1 MIYSVNF
8 VDMTLKLNPLA
19 VTKYLSET
27 NWELYPIKRN
37 DIKIFQYKK
46 EDLFE
51 QVTIPL
57 DKKLRDY
64 KNAMYDAVCKIAY
77 VEKKSVEQ
85 LMLYLLNP
93 NTDILK
99 IRLDKKEVESG
110 NIMFDDAIQLF
121 VNAKKLIAATA
132 LDVINPKKIHY
143 GRINEPV
150 RNFLSQCRFGQTEI
164 GSYVVS
170 VICPF
175 VDFPKTEGYKKLNAF
190 FDEEQYAY
198 SLTREVI
205 NRLMTNVATIKQKI
219 DDGNLESLANYD
231 SPISSNFYEALSG
244 LSMDTE
250 DTTVEFMAEWSPTV
264 KSNQCKYNRILIT
277 NDYYEPIR
285 TIISKITEYT
295 NERIE
300 TVDKIKRLE
309 VAPISDSRE
318 YGTIERTEIVGKIIE
333 LKAAPIIDSR
343 EYGTIVIYVGDNARV
358 KSVTV
363 KLDREDYD
371 KAVAAHQHG
380 KAVKVVGDL
389 KGQVKSVMENVI
401 FSVVE

>member
-121 VNAKKLIAATA
+121 DNAKKLIAATA

-143 GRINEPV
+143 GRIDEPV
-150 RNFLSQCRFGQTEI
+150 QKFLSQCRFGQTEI

-175 VDFPKTEGYKKLNAF
+175 LDFPKTEGYKKLNAF

-219 DDGNLESLANYD
+219 DDGNLESLAND
-231 SPISSNFYEALSG
+231 NSPISSNFYEALSG

-264 KSNQCKYNRILIT
+264 QSNRCQYNRISVT
-277 NDYYEPIR
+277 NDYYEPIK
-285 TIISKITEYT
+285 TIISKIKECT
-295 NERIE
+295 N
-300 TVDKIKRLE
+300 
-309 VAPISDSRE
+309 
-318 YGTIERTEIVGKIIE
+318 ERTEIVGKIKE
-333 LKAAPIIDSR
+333 LKAAPVIDNR
-343 EYGTIVIYVGDNARV
+343 EHGTIIVVYVGDNARA

>member
-121 VNAKKLIAATA
+121 DNAKKLIAATA

-143 GRINEPV
+143 GRIDEPV
-150 RNFLSQCRFGQTEI
+150 QKFLSQCRFGQTEI

-250 DTTVEFMAEWSPTV
+250 DTIVEFMAEWSPTV
-264 KSNQCKYNRILIT
+264 QSNRCQYNRISVT
-277 NDYYEPIR
+277 NDYYEPIK
-285 TIISKITEYT
+285 TIISKIKECT
-295 NERIE
+295 N
-300 TVDKIKRLE
+300 
-309 VAPISDSRE
+309 
-318 YGTIERTEIVGKIIE
+318 ERTEIVGKIKE
-333 LKAAPIIDSR
+333 LKAAPVIDNR
-343 EYGTIVIYVGDNARV
+343 EHGTIIVVYVGDNARA

>member
-19 VTKYLSET
+19 VTKYLTET
-27 NWELYPIKRN
+27 NWELYPIKRK

-46 EDLFE
+46 EGFFE

-57 DKKLRDY
+57 DKILRDY
-64 KNAMYDAVCKIAY
+64 KNAMYDAICKIAY

-110 NIMFDDAIQLF
+110 NIMLDDAIQLF
-121 VNAKKLIAATA
+121 DNAKKLIAATA
-132 LDVINPKKIHY
+132 LDVINPKKVHY
-143 GRINEPV
+143 GRIDEPV
-150 RNFLSQCRFGQTEI
+150 QKFLSQCRFGQTEI

-170 VICPF
+170 VACPF
-175 VDFPKTEGYKKLNAF
+175 AELSETEGYKQLSIFSN
-190 FDEEQYAY
+190 EEQCAN
-198 SLTREVI
+198 SLTRKVT
-205 NRLMTNVATIKQKI
+205 NRLMTNIATIKQEI

-231 SPISSNFYEALSG
+231 NPISSNFYEALNG
-244 LSMDTE
+244 LGVNTE
-250 DTTVEFMAEWSPTV
+250 DTTVEFMAEWAPTV
-264 KSNQCKYNRILIT
+264 QSNRCKYNKVSVT
-277 NDYYEPIR
+277 NDYCEPIK
-285 TIISKITEYT
+285 TIISKIKECT
-295 NERIE
+295 NE
-300 TVDKIKRLE
+300 
-309 VAPISDSRE
+309 
-318 YGTIERTEIVGKIIE
+318 GTEIVGKIKE
-333 LKAAPIIDSR
+333 LKAAPVIDNR
-343 EYGTIVIYVGDNARV
+343 EYGTIVVVYVGDNARA

-371 KAVAAHQHG
+371 QAVAAHQHG

-389 KGQVKSVMENVI
+389 KGQVKSIMENVI

>member
-19 VTKYLSET
+19 VTRYLTET

-46 EDLFE
+46 ENLFE
-51 QVTIPL
+51 QITIPL
-57 DKKLRDY
+57 DKMLRYY
-64 KNAMYDAVCKIAY
+64 KNAMYDAICKVAS

-99 IRLDKKEVESG
+99 IRLDKKEVEAG

-121 VNAKKLIAATA
+121 DSAKKLLAAAA
-132 LDVINPKKIHY
+132 LDVIHPKKTHF
-143 GRINEPV
+143 GRIDEPV
-150 RNFLSQCRFGQTEI
+150 QKFLSQCRFGQTEI

-170 VICPF
+170 VVCPF
-175 VDFPKTEGYKKLNAF
+175 AELSETEGYKQLSIF
-190 FDEEQYAY
+190 SDEEQCAN
-198 SLTREVI
+198 SLTRKVT

-231 SPISSNFYEALSG
+231 SPISSNFYEALNGFGTNS
-244 LSMDTE
+244 E
-250 DTTVEFMAEWSPTV
+250 NTTIEFMAEWSPTV
-264 KSNQCKYNRILIT
+264 QSNRCKYNRVSVT
-277 NDYYEPIR
+277 NDYYEPIN
-285 TIISKITEYT
+285 TVISRMKECT
-295 NERIE
+295 N
-300 TVDKIKRLE
+300 
-309 VAPISDSRE
+309 
-318 YGTIERTEIVGKIIE
+318 ERTEIVGKIKE
-333 LKAAPIIDSR
+333 LKAAPVIDKREFGII
-343 EYGTIVIYVGDNARV
+343 VVVYVGDNVRA

-389 KGQVKSVMENVI
+389 NGQVKQVMENAV

>member
-1 MIYSVNF
+1 M
-8 VDMTLKLNPLA
+8 D
-19 VTKYLSET
+19 VTHFPK
-27 NWELYPIKRN
+27 
-37 DIKIFQYKK
+37 
-46 EDLFE
+46 
-51 QVTIPL
+51 
-57 DKKLRDY
+57 
-64 KNAMYDAVCKIAY
+64 
-77 VEKKSVEQ
+77 KKSVEQ

-121 VNAKKLIAATA
+121 DNAKKLIAATA

-143 GRINEPV
+143 GRIDEPV
-150 RNFLSQCRFGQTEI
+150 QKFLSQCRFGQTEI

-170 VICPF
+170 VVCPF
-175 VDFPKTEGYKKLNAF
+175 AELSETEGYRQLSIF
-190 FDEEQYAY
+190 SDEEQCAN
-198 SLTREVI
+198 SLTRKVT
-205 NRLMTNVATIKQKI
+205 NRLMTNVATIKQEI

-264 KSNQCKYNRILIT
+264 QSNRCQYNRISVT
-277 NDYYEPIR
+277 NDYYEPIK
-285 TIISKITEYT
+285 TIISKIKECT
-295 NERIE
+295 N
-300 TVDKIKRLE
+300 
-309 VAPISDSRE
+309 
-318 YGTIERTEIVGKIIE
+318 ERTEIVGKIKE
-333 LKAAPIIDSR
+333 LKAAPVIDNR
-343 EYGTIVIYVGDNARV
+343 EHGTIIVVYVGDNARA

>member
-19 VTKYLSET
+19 VTKYLTET
-27 NWELYPIKRN
+27 NWELYPVKRK
-37 DIKIFQYKK
+37 DIKIFQYIR

-51 QVTIPL
+51 QVTIPI
-57 DKKLRDY
+57 DKMLRDY
-64 KNAMYDAVCKIAY
+64 KNAMYDAICKIAY

-121 VNAKKLIAATA
+121 DNAKKLIAATA

-143 GRINEPV
+143 GRIDEPV
-150 RNFLSQCRFGQTEI
+150 QKFLSQCRFGQTEI

-170 VICPF
+170 VVCPF
-175 VDFPKTEGYKKLNAF
+175 AELSETEGYRQLSIF
-190 FDEEQYAY
+190 SDEEQCAN
-198 SLTREVI
+198 SLTRKVT
-205 NRLMTNVATIKQKI
+205 NRLMTNVATIKREI

-231 SPISSNFYEALSG
+231 NPISSNFYEALNG
-244 LSMDTE
+244 LSMDAE
-250 DTTVEFMAEWSPTV
+250 NTTVEFMAEWSPTV
-264 KSNQCKYNRILIT
+264 QSNRCQYNRISVT
-277 NDYYEPIR
+277 NDYYEPIK
-285 TIISKITEYT
+285 TIISKIKKCT
-295 NERIE
+295 N
-300 TVDKIKRLE
+300 
-309 VAPISDSRE
+309 
-318 YGTIERTEIVGKIIE
+318 ERTEIVGKIKE
-333 LKAAPIIDSR
+333 LKAAPVIDNR
-343 EYGTIVIYVGDNARV
+343 EYGTIVVVYVGDNARA
-358 KSVTV
+358 KAVTV
-363 KLDREDYD
+363 ILDREDYD

>member
-132 LDVINPKKIHY
+132 LDVINPKKMHY

-333 LKAAPIIDSR
+333 LKAAPVIDSR

>member
-121 VNAKKLIAATA
+121 DNAKKLIAATA

-219 DDGNLESLANYD
+219 DDGNLESLANYN

-264 KSNQCKYNRILIT
+264 QSNRCQYNRISVT

-285 TIISKITEYT
+285 TIISKMKEYT
-295 NERIE
+295 NKRIE

-309 VAPISDSRE
+309 VAPIIDSGE
-318 YGTIERTEIVGKIIE
+318 YGTSERTEIVGKIIE
-333 LKAAPIIDSR
+333 LKAAPVIDSR

>member
-121 VNAKKLIAATA
+121 DNAKKLIAATA

>member
-27 NWELYPIKRN
+27 NWELYPIKRS

-121 VNAKKLIAATA
+121 DNAKKLIAATA

-143 GRINEPV
+143 GRIDEPV
-150 RNFLSQCRFGQTEI
+150 QKFLSQCRFGQTEI

-231 SPISSNFYEALSG
+231 SPISSNFYVALSG

-264 KSNQCKYNRILIT
+264 KSNRCQYNRISVT
-277 NDYYEPIR
+277 NDYYEPIK
-285 TIISKITEYT
+285 TIISKIKECT
-295 NERIE
+295 N
-300 TVDKIKRLE
+300 
-309 VAPISDSRE
+309 
-318 YGTIERTEIVGKIIE
+318 ERTEIVGKIKE
-333 LKAAPIIDSR
+333 LKAAPVIDNR
-343 EYGTIVIYVGDNARV
+343 EHGTIIVVYVGDNARA

-389 KGQVKSVMENVI
+389 QGQVKSVMENVI

>member
-64 KNAMYDAVCKIAY
+64 KNAMYDSVCKIAY

-121 VNAKKLIAATA
+121 DNAKKLIAATA

-333 LKAAPIIDSR
+333 LKAAPVIDSR

-380 KAVKVVGDL
+380 KVVKVVGDL

>member
-27 NWELYPIKRN
+27 NWEQYPIKRN

-64 KNAMYDAVCKIAY
+64 KNAMYDSVCKIAY

-121 VNAKKLIAATA
+121 DNAKKLIAATA

-333 LKAAPIIDSR
+333 LKAAPVIDSR

>member
-8 VDMTLKLNPLA
+8 VDMTWKLNPLA

-64 KNAMYDAVCKIAY
+64 KNTMYDSVCKIAY

-132 LDVINPKKIHY
+132 LDIINPKKIHY
-143 GRINEPV
+143 GRIDEPV
-150 RNFLSQCRFGQTEI
+150 QKFLSQCRFGQTEI

-219 DDGNLESLANYD
+219 DDGNLESLANYN

-264 KSNQCKYNRILIT
+264 QSNRCQYNRISVT

-285 TIISKITEYT
+285 TIISKMKEYT
-295 NERIE
+295 NKRIE

-309 VAPISDSRE
+309 VAPIIDSGE
-318 YGTIERTEIVGKIIE
+318 YGTSERTEIVGKIIE

-389 KGQVKSVMENVI
+389 QGQVKSVMENVI

>member
-121 VNAKKLIAATA
+121 DNAKKLIAATA

-219 DDGNLESLANYD
+219 DDGNLESLANYN

-264 KSNQCKYNRILIT
+264 QSNRCQYNRISVT

-285 TIISKITEYT
+285 TIISKMKEYT
-295 NERIE
+295 NKRIE

-309 VAPISDSRE
+309 AAPISDSRE

>member
-1 MIYSVNF
+1 MRCIMQSVRSL
-8 VDMTLKLNPLA
+8 MLK
-19 VTKYLSET
+19 
-27 NWELYPIKRN
+27 
-37 DIKIFQYKK
+37 
-46 EDLFE
+46 
-51 QVTIPL
+51 
-57 DKKLRDY
+57 
-64 KNAMYDAVCKIAY
+64 
-77 VEKKSVEQ
+77 KKSVEQ

-121 VNAKKLIAATA
+121 VNAKKLIAAAA

-143 GRINEPV
+143 GRIDEPV
-150 RNFLSQCRFGQTEI
+150 QKFLSQCRFGQTEI

-264 KSNQCKYNRILIT
+264 KSNRCKYNRILIT
-277 NDYYEPIR
+277 NDYYAPIR
-285 TIISKITEYT
+285 TIISKMKEYT
-295 NERIE
+295 NKRIE

-333 LKAAPIIDSR
+333 LKAAPVIDSR

-371 KAVAAHQHG
+371 MAVAAHQHG

>member
-19 VTKYLSET
+19 VTRYLTET
-27 NWELYPIKRN
+27 HWDSYPIKRK
-37 DIKIFQYKK
+37 DIKIFQYRK
-46 EDLFE
+46 ENIFE

-64 KNAMYDAVCKIAY
+64 KEAMYDAICRVAY

-121 VNAKKLIAATA
+121 DNAKKLIAATA
-132 LDVINPKKIHY
+132 LDVINPKKVHF
-143 GRINEPV
+143 GRIDEPV
-150 RNFLSQCRFGQTEI
+150 QKFLSQCRFGQTEI

-170 VICPF
+170 VVCPF
-175 VDFPKTEGYKKLNAF
+175 AELSETEGYRQLSIF
-190 FDEEQYAY
+190 SDEEQCAN
-198 SLTREVI
+198 SLTRKVT
-205 NRLMTNVATIKQKI
+205 NQLMTNVATIKQKI
-219 DDGNLESLANYD
+219 DDGNLEALANYE
-231 SPISSNFYEALSG
+231 SPISSNFYEALNG
-244 LSMDTE
+244 LSMNTE

-264 KSNQCKYNRILIT
+264 QSNRCKYNRISVT
-277 NDYYEPIR
+277 NDYYEPIK
-285 TIISKITEYT
+285 TIISKIKECT
-295 NERIE
+295 N
-300 TVDKIKRLE
+300 
-309 VAPISDSRE
+309 
-318 YGTIERTEIVGKIIE
+318 ERTEIVGKIKD
-333 LKAAPIIDSR
+333 LNAAPVIDNR
-343 EYGTIVIYVGDNARV
+343 AHGTIVVVYVGDNAKA

-363 KLDREDYD
+363 KLNREDYD
-371 KAVAAHQHG
+371 KAVTAHQHG
-380 KAVKVVGDL
+380 RAVKVIGDL
-389 KGQVKSVMENVI
+389 ISKVKSKAVMENVI

>member
-121 VNAKKLIAATA
+121 DNAKKLIAATA

-333 LKAAPIIDSR
+333 LKAAPVIDSR

>member
-64 KNAMYDAVCKIAY
+64 KNAMYDSVCKIAY

-121 VNAKKLIAATA
+121 DNAKKLIAATA

-333 LKAAPIIDSR
+333 LKAAPVIDSR

-389 KGQVKSVMENVI
+389 KGQVKSIMENVI

>member
-19 VTKYLSET
+19 VTKYLTET
-27 NWELYPIKRN
+27 NWELYPVKRK
-37 DIKIFQYKK
+37 DIKIFQYIR

-51 QVTIPL
+51 QVTIPI
-57 DKKLRDY
+57 DKMLRDY
-64 KNAMYDAVCKIAY
+64 KNAMYDAICKIAY

-121 VNAKKLIAATA
+121 DNAKKLIAATA

-143 GRINEPV
+143 GRIDEPV
-150 RNFLSQCRFGQTEI
+150 QKFLSQCRFGQTEI

-170 VICPF
+170 VVCPF
-175 VDFPKTEGYKKLNAF
+175 AELSETEGYRQLSIF
-190 FDEEQYAY
+190 SDEEQCAN
-198 SLTREVI
+198 SLTRKVT
-205 NRLMTNVATIKQKI
+205 NRLMTNVATIKQEI

-231 SPISSNFYEALSG
+231 NPISSNFYEALNG
-244 LSMDTE
+244 LSMDAE
-250 DTTVEFMAEWSPTV
+250 NTTVEFMAEWSPTV
-264 KSNQCKYNRILIT
+264 QSNRCQYNRISVT
-277 NDYYEPIR
+277 NDYYEPIK
-285 TIISKITEYT
+285 TIISKIKKCT
-295 NERIE
+295 N
-300 TVDKIKRLE
+300 
-309 VAPISDSRE
+309 
-318 YGTIERTEIVGKIIE
+318 ERTEIVGKIKE
-333 LKAAPIIDSR
+333 LKAAPVIDNR
-343 EYGTIVIYVGDNARV
+343 EYGTIVVVYVGDNARA
-358 KSVTV
+358 KAVTV
-363 KLDREDYD
+363 VLDREDYD

>member
-19 VTKYLSET
+19 VTRYLTET

-46 EDLFE
+46 ENLFE
-51 QVTIPL
+51 QITIPL
-57 DKKLRDY
+57 DKMLRDY
-64 KNAMYDAVCKIAY
+64 KNAMYDAVCKVAS

-99 IRLDKKEVESG
+99 IRLDKKEVEAG

-121 VNAKKLIAATA
+121 DSAKKLLAAAA
-132 LDVINPKKIHY
+132 LDVIHPKKTHF
-143 GRINEPV
+143 GRIDEPV
-150 RNFLSQCRFGQTEI
+150 QKFLSQCRFGQTEI

-170 VICPF
+170 VVCPF
-175 VDFPKTEGYKKLNAF
+175 AELSETEGYKQLSIF
-190 FDEEQYAY
+190 SDEEQCAN
-198 SLTREVI
+198 SLTRKVT

-231 SPISSNFYEALSG
+231 SPISSNFYEALNGFGTNS
-244 LSMDTE
+244 E
-250 DTTVEFMAEWSPTV
+250 NTTIEFMAEWSPTV
-264 KSNQCKYNRILIT
+264 QSNRCKYNRVSVT
-277 NDYYEPIR
+277 NDYYEPIN
-285 TIISKITEYT
+285 TVISRMKECT
-295 NERIE
+295 N
-300 TVDKIKRLE
+300 
-309 VAPISDSRE
+309 
-318 YGTIERTEIVGKIIE
+318 ERTEIVGKIKE
-333 LKAAPIIDSR
+333 LKAAPVIDKREFGII
-343 EYGTIVIYVGDNARV
+343 VVVYVGDNVRA

-389 KGQVKSVMENVI
+389 NGRVKQVMENAV

>member
-64 KNAMYDAVCKIAY
+64 KNAMYDSVCKIAY

-121 VNAKKLIAATA
+121 DNAKKLIAATA

-264 KSNQCKYNRILIT
+264 KSNRCKYNRILIT

-285 TIISKITEYT
+285 TIISKMKEYT
-295 NERIE
+295 NKRIE

-333 LKAAPIIDSR
+333 LKAAPVIDSR

-389 KGQVKSVMENVI
+389 KGQIKSVMENVI

>member
-19 VTKYLSET
+19 VTRYLTET

-46 EDLFE
+46 ENLFE
-51 QVTIPL
+51 QITIPL
-57 DKKLRDY
+57 DKMLRDY
-64 KNAMYDAVCKIAY
+64 KNAMYDAICKVAS

-99 IRLDKKEVESG
+99 IRLDKKEVEAG

-121 VNAKKLIAATA
+121 DSAKKLLAAAA
-132 LDVINPKKIHY
+132 LDVIHPKKTHF
-143 GRINEPV
+143 GRIDEPV
-150 RNFLSQCRFGQTEI
+150 QKFLSQCRFGQTEI

-170 VICPF
+170 VVCPF
-175 VDFPKTEGYKKLNAF
+175 AELSETEGYKQLSIF
-190 FDEEQYAY
+190 SDEEQCAN
-198 SLTREVI
+198 SLTRKVT

-231 SPISSNFYEALSG
+231 SPISSNFYEALNGFGTNS
-244 LSMDTE
+244 E
-250 DTTVEFMAEWSPTV
+250 NTTIEFMAEWSPTV
-264 KSNQCKYNRILIT
+264 QSNRCKYNRVSVT
-277 NDYYEPIR
+277 NDYYEPIN
-285 TIISKITEYT
+285 TVISRMKECT
-295 NERIE
+295 N
-300 TVDKIKRLE
+300 
-309 VAPISDSRE
+309 
-318 YGTIERTEIVGKIIE
+318 ERTEIVGKIKE
-333 LKAAPIIDSR
+333 LKAAPVIDKREFGII
-343 EYGTIVIYVGDNARV
+343 VVVYVGDNVRA

-389 KGQVKSVMENVI
+389 NGRVKQVMENAV

>member
-64 KNAMYDAVCKIAY
+64 KNVMYDSVCKIAY

-121 VNAKKLIAATA
+121 DNAKKLIAATA

-175 VDFPKTEGYKKLNAF
+175 VDFTGTVGYKKINVLS
-190 FDEEQYAY
+190 DEEQCAN
-198 SLTREVI
+198 SLTRKVI
-205 NRLMTNVATIKQKI
+205 NRLLTNIATIKQEI
-219 DDGNLESLANYD
+219 DAGNLESLVNYD
-231 SPISSNFYEALSG
+231 SPISSNFYEACPPKGEFLHPRPLQPHRPQHQRHRPLRQKRPYSAGIEPEDSGAGADEALPLPGVRRPFSRPRGGKG
-244 LSMDTE
+244 LSPQGHREKPGE
-250 DTTVEFMAEWSPTV
+250 DFPSAGAGWPHHHH
-264 KSNQCKYNRILIT
+264 RILGAGF
-277 NDYYEPIR
+277 P
-285 TIISKITEYT
+285 
-295 NERIE
+295 
-300 TVDKIKRLE
+300 KR
-309 VAPISDSRE
+309 
-318 YGTIERTEIVGKIIE
+318 G
-333 LKAAPIIDSR
+333 
-343 EYGTIVIYVGDNARV
+343 
-358 KSVTV
+358 
-363 KLDREDYD
+363 
-371 KAVAAHQHG
+371 
-380 KAVKVVGDL
+380 
-389 KGQVKSVMENVI
+389 
-401 FSVVE
+401 